1 MLSVPDTLRTTMH
14 TGKYLLSEYTSLKVL
29 EPLFSCLESHIPPYQ
44 LYHVLLVCTDFEH
57 FTRYNSY
64 KHQDQGQRKSNALMD
79 NILSKLAISQI
90 IEHILLLIQLS
101 NVNPKEDARYPGENA
116 HNAIIP
122 HQQGVS
128 RKTDKRLA
136 DGGANGRH
144 EQKDG
149 HDEGFHVSRRF
160 GKSVF
165 EAGDGRE
172 DFAECD
178 EDVSSANV
186 RVGWSCARGRADLRS
201 GLDPDVEWGDL
212 RSDTFSSLVTTW
224 TGL

>member
-1 MLSVPDTLRTTMH
+1 MIITRTL
-14 TGKYLLSEYTSLKVL
+14 
-29 EPLFSCLESHIPPYQ
+29 I
-44 LYHVLLVCTDFEH
+44 LLVATL
-57 FTRYNSY
+57 TSTKIRVN
-64 KHQDQGQRKSNALMD
+64 RKSNALMD

-90 IEHILLLIQLS
+90 IKHILLLIQLS
-101 NVNPKEDARYPGENA
+101 DVNPKEDARYPSENA

-136 DGGANGRH
+136 DGGANGGH

-149 HDEGFHVSRRF
+149 HDEGFHVSGSF
-160 GKSVF
+160 GEGVF

-178 EDVSSANV
+178 EDVSGPTSV
-186 RVGWSCARGRADLRS
+186 SR
-201 GLDPDVEWGDL
+201 
-212 RSDTFSSLVTTW
+212 
-224 TGL
+224 